1 MARLNTKNV
10 IRFEEVFE
18 PTLKEKLRIF
28 LDSESVASY
37 LTKALLASAAFGGIL
52 FVGATAPNLFSA
64 LGKMGLGRKQKISK
78 EGFNKIRRSFY
89 NLRKNKLIQPIVSNN
104 EEEIYQI
111 TEKGKEKLYKFVF
124 DNLVIAKPKNWD
136 RKWRVVIFDIPHKR
150 KVARDALRRKLIDL
164 GFYKLQKSVWI
175 HPFPCVKE
183 IMYVTDIFKIN
194 AFVDI
199 FTIDDFDNIK
209 ALNYFHNLLQDF

>member
-10 IRFEEVFE
+10 IRFEEIFD

-28 LDSESVASY
+28 LDSESVASH
-37 LTKALLASAAFGGIL
+37 LTKALLVSAVFGGIL

-64 LGKMGLGRKQKISK
+64 LGKMGLGRKQKVSK
-78 EGFNKIRRSFY
+78 DGFNKIRRSFY
-89 NLRKNKLIQPIVSNN
+89 NLRKNKLIQPVVSDKDG
-104 EEEIYQI
+104 EIYRV
-111 TEKGKEKLYKFVF
+111 TEKGKETLHKFIF

-183 IMYVTDIFKIN
+183 IMYVTDVFKVN